1 MINNLLITIV
11 MCSGLFLLILS
22 YFSDLDLLRIKN
34 LHNLKERI
42 EEKTKIISIILIIG
56 LLLSI
61 ITKIYVILLA
71 SLILAVLIPSLL
83 EKRYRN
89 LVADQKI
96 VQWTNLIDDLSS
108 GVRAGL
114 TLGEALF
121 QALNNSHEPLKN
133 DFIESIIEF
142 NKTGQ
147 ISRVMALLEMKIT
160 DPVGRTTLKLI
171 QVVLIT
177 GANDLATSLNI
188 LSHSSRENINLL
200 HELKAKQSWVLNG
213 ARISILAPWLVL
225 LALWTQKSVR
235 VAYQDLMGQLILIM
249 VAIIGLVGYFA
260 MKRIGKI
267 EGFDKAVVI

>member
-11 MCSGLFLLILS
+11 MCSGLFLLIVS

-34 LHNLKERI
+34 LHNFKERI

-61 ITKIYVILLA
+61 ITKIYVIMLA

-147 ISRVMALLEMKIT
+147 ISRVMALLDMKVT

-200 HELKAKQSWVLNG
+200 YELKAKQSWVLNG

-267 EGFDKAVVI
+267 EGFEKAVVI